1 MPEEAMPVTVT
12 PVESEKPALGL
23 EVSWDGGQYVQVIA
37 HRGVVTCGVVDMTVM
52 EKFGAAF
59 ALTRGTPEKPLRT
72 VSDLLNARILEVT
85 SAAAALG
92 VEKGMSG
99 KEALA
104 KLSM

>member
-1 MPEEAMPVTVT
+1 MPVTVV
-12 PVESEKPALGL
+12 PVESDKPALGL
-23 EVSWDGGQYVQVIA
+23 EVSWEGGQYVQIIA
-37 HRGVVTCGVVDMTVM
+37 QKGVVTCGVVDMAVM

-72 VSDLLNARILEVT
+72 VDDLLNAHIMEVT
-85 SAAAALG
+85 SAAAARG

-104 KLSM
+104 KLSV